1 MKKTKG
7 TGAMLFSMIAVIVII
22 CLFIVAGNGAKK
34 EAASK
39 EIRMGLLLYRGDDTF
54 ISTLR
59 SYIEEKAKEYERK
72 EGIKVTLDIL
82 DAKSNQNTQN
92 NQVDQMLE
100 LGCDAL
106 CVNIVDRFAASVVI
120 DKAMAADVPV
130 IFFNREPVEED
141 MNRWEKLYYVGAD
154 AKDSAVFE
162 GRILVDAYKKDSSNL
177 DRNGDGIVSYVLL
190 EGESN
195 HQDSLIRT
203 EWSIQTLKDG
213 GVPLEK
219 ITGGIASWERSQASA
234 MMEQWLT
241 EYPDQIELVV
251 ANNDDMALG
260 AIDAIDRAGIL
271 PGMIKIVGI
280 DATPSGMEALKAG
293 KLFGTVAAD
302 KEGYANAIF
311 QIAASLSRRL
321 PVDESI
327 KLENGKYF
335 WCSQKGITQEDATE
349 TDNK

>member
-39 EIRMGLLLYRGDDTF
+39 EIRVGLLLYRGDDTF

-92 NQVDQMLE
+92 NQVDRMLE

-162 GRILVDAYKKDSSNL
+162 GRILVDAYKKDSSSL

-195 HQDSLIRT
+195 H
-203 EWSIQTLKDG
+203 
-213 GVPLEK
+213 
-219 ITGGIASWERSQASA
+219 
-234 MMEQWLT
+234 
-241 EYPDQIELVV
+241 
-251 ANNDDMALG
+251 
-260 AIDAIDRAGIL
+260 
-271 PGMIKIVGI
+271 
-280 DATPSGMEALKAG
+280 
-293 KLFGTVAAD
+293 
-302 KEGYANAIF
+302 
-311 QIAASLSRRL
+311 
-321 PVDESI
+321 
-327 KLENGKYF
+327 
-335 WCSQKGITQEDATE
+335 
-349 TDNK
+349 

>member
-7 TGAMLFSMIAVIVII
+7 TGVMLFGMFAIIVII
-22 CLFIVAGNGAKK
+22 AVFILAGNGAKK

-39 EIRMGLLLYRGDDTF
+39 EIRVGLLLYRGDDTF

-59 SYIEEKAKEYERK
+59 SYIEEKAKEYERT

-92 NQVDQMLE
+92 NQVDRLLE

-120 DKAMAADVPV
+120 DKAMAADVSV

-154 AKDSAVFE
+154 AKESAVLE
-162 GRILVDAYKKDSSNL
+162 GKILVDAYRKDPASL
-177 DRNGDGIVSYVLL
+177 DRNGDGTVSYVLL

-234 MMEQWLT
+234 LMDQWLD
-241 EYPDQIELVV
+241 EYPGQIELVIC
-251 ANNDDMALG
+251 NNDDMALG
-260 AIDAIDRAGIL
+260 AIDAMERKGIV
-271 PGMIKIVGI
+271 GNSIKLVGI
-280 DATPSGMEALKAG
+280 DGTPVGQEALEEG
-293 KLFGTVAAD
+293 KLFGTVESD
-302 KEGYANAIF
+302 KQKYASVIF
-311 QIAASLSRRL
+311 DIASSLAMGKDVKDKVDLEDGKYYWCPQIALTKQR
-321 PVDESI
+321 
-327 KLENGKYF
+327 
-335 WCSQKGITQEDATE
+335 
-349 TDNK
+349 